1 MLEKGRHNKRKGETM
16 SNVIVEDQWSPSV
29 CKVVIAA
36 KGLDPTIIIDSK
48 QGDRLLLWMDA
59 NDLQLE
65 DLLGGYHVDTI
76 KNGIEEIKAFA
87 AFKVRETPFHIWSF
101 LWVDKE
107 YESDPGIKVMFESI
121 AHLLGRLQYDAF
133 QRQGG
138 KQAFPVNWIE
148 TQDLT
153 QLASDIRTYGGAVGY
168 AQMLLPDY
176 VKSLIVREA
185 SKQTGASTT
194 EYLAALE
201 NILKHFGGEP
211 KK

>member
-1 MLEKGRHNKRKGETM
+1 M
-16 SNVIVEDQWSPSV
+16 SGVYAEDQWSPCV
-29 CKVVIAA
+29 CRVVMAA
-36 KGLDPTIIIDSK
+36 KGLDPAITIDSK
-48 QGDRLLLWMDA
+48 PGDRFLLWMDA
-59 NDLQLE
+59 NDLRLD

-76 KNGIEEIKAFA
+76 KTGIEEIKAFA

-101 LWVDKE
+101 HWVEKE
-107 YESDPGIKVMFESI
+107 YEYEPGVKVMFESI

-153 QLASDIRTYGGAVGY
+153 QLASDIRSYGGSVGY
-168 AQMLLPDY
+168 AQILLPDY

-185 SKQTGASTT
+185 SKQTGVSTT

-201 NILKHFGGEP
+201 NILKHCGGEP